1 MRNDPFRDMT
11 GMLVRTRRRHAW
23 HKVVSVLACIVVFC
37 TTYALIL
44 PAITLEKKPVCGKTE
59 HTHTES
65 CYTQVTVVSRKA
77 LICTAALHQHTEG
90 CYDETGNPICGFADF
105 VVHRHSTDCYDES
118 GTLCCPL
125 PEIGLHTHDANC
137 CLPTIVHTHTDA
149 CYALEQGDLICT
161 KSIESPHTHTEACYA
176 ETGDLIC
183 GISQSDAHQHTDDC
197 YTWNQVLIC
206 DLPTDPAAETQTC
219 GKEEICLHTHCPDC
233 FDEAGNRICGQVQ
246 VLEHV
251 HSEDCFQTVEEP
263 VDTEALTCKQEESK
277 GHQHG
282 ALCYGRWE
290 LTCGLEEHTH
300 GLMCSADPNA
310 DVETKEIWEQT
321 IPETTSGI
329 WRDDVLAIA
338 ASQLGYRES
347 EHNFIL
353 DDAGQPIG
361 RTRYGEWFGAPY
373 GKWDAMFVS
382 FCLSYANV
390 KDFPLDGSCTHWMQT
405 LQNPESSY
413 FHAKGSYG
421 PRAGDLIFFDL
432 DEEQGADHVGLI
444 AEMLA
449 ATQTEPVRIRVIE
462 GGLEHSVR
470 SVTYALEDSRILGYG
485 ELPEQDMAVYQWC
498 QDGIEVTVSFPQS
511 NMALPENTQLVV
523 ERLPSDD
530 AKNIYVEAFP
540 YASEE
545 SRPAVH
551 FVDLMKVSLTA
562 DGQEIV
568 PPGKANVTIRLLGEQ
583 YPIMTY
589 TEILHCTDDDTEL
602 IPSDLDDG
610 GNLAGSSDSN
620 LSAVYAVVGASDVV
634 VGEAPAR
641 APNAPSGTTV
651 TPHKTI
657 DAFRDGVDNPD
668 TDLDNRNVDKTDLY
682 RLYLDAQLGLV
693 QSPVDL
699 LIVVDQSGSMR
710 ERDML
715 DKDNR
720 TPIDR
725 GEAVRLVLNGTYS
738 SRDYAS
744 QKQNG
749 LIYQFLAMHP
759 ENQVAVVGF
768 QGSTYGAWDY
778 TEDAAP
784 IVEWTTTAKY
794 VNVDGRF
801 ANGTDYCA
809 GLLEA
814 GKMLDKNANNGHKK
828 VLLFLSDGVPTYYL
842 AKDTYGRYR
851 RYGTGN
857 SMDETTKNASKQFY
871 LDLLAKYPQLTTF
884 TIGIS
889 RDITGTD
896 ASGSHSS
903 EILEFMATQG
913 GGTYSG
919 VESTADLTAALM
931 NFVYDSGYTNFVIQD
946 TLSRYVSLYE
956 RQPDFKLTMRHQ
968 DGTQTVLYDN
978 GAVTPSGSNIL
989 SGITYDSNTGQVT
1002 ASFLPTYH
1010 LEAGGTYTLSF
1021 NVMTSQTAYDH
1032 YAKHGYPDTGDG
1044 ETDYA
1049 GNTTSSM
1056 QPGFRANTTATLEYA
1071 SGSDKTTLT
1080 YPHPVVQAG
1089 VCQLAVQKTD
1099 NENPNKKLPGAE
1111 FALYLKATGEEAGE
1125 TLTGLDG
1132 LYVKIQQGLTTDVA
1146 GQCIVDNLVPGDY
1159 YLVETK
1165 APDGYMKRAEPILIS
1180 LARGTDGSGQIAGSS
1195 ETVTIGEK
1203 RLPLVIVPNEA
1214 WGFELPNT
1222 GGPGNATYTSG
1233 GLLIIC
1239 SVLLLLYLKKKHGKE
1254 DFASS

>member
-1 MRNDPFRDMT
+1 MWNDTSRDMA
-11 GMLVRTRRRHAW
+11 GMLARSRRHHHAW
-23 HKVVSVLACIVVFC
+23 HRVVSILACIVVFC

-65 CYTQVTVVSRKA
+65 CYTPVTAVSQRE
-77 LICTAALHQHTEG
+77 LVC
-90 CYDETGNPICGFADF
+90 
-105 VVHRHSTDCYDES
+105 S
-118 GTLCCPL
+118 L
-125 PEIGLHTHDANC
+125 PEIEPHTHDETC
-137 CLPTIVHTHTDA
+137 RLPVHTHTDV
-149 CYALEQGDLICT
+149 CYTAERGDLLCELP
-161 KSIESPHTHTEACYA
+161 ESEEHR
-176 ETGDLIC
+176 
-183 GISQSDAHQHTDDC
+183 HTDDC
-197 YTWNQVLIC
+197 YAWNLTLIC
-206 DLPTDPAAETQTC
+206 DQPTEPAAGEWVC
-219 GKEEICLHTHCPDC
+219 GKEEIVLHTHSADC
-233 FDEAGNRICGQVQ
+233 FDEAGNLICGQVE
-246 VLEHV
+246 VLEHI
-251 HSEDCFQTVEEP
+251 HDESCFQTVEKP
-263 VDTEALTCKQEESK
+263 VDTQALTCTLEESES
-277 GHQHG
+277 HRHG
-282 ALCYGRWE
+282 ALCYGVWE

-300 GLMCSADPNA
+300 SLMCQADPNA

-321 IPETTSGI
+321 LPQTLSGV
-329 WRDDVLAIA
+329 WRDDVLAVA
-338 ASQLGYRES
+338 ESQLGYRES
-347 EHNFIL
+347 EQNFIL
-353 DDAGQPIG
+353 DDQGQPMG
-361 RTRYGEWFGAPY
+361 RTRYGEWFGSPY

-382 FCLSYANV
+382 FCLHYANV
-390 KDFPLDGSCTHWMQT
+390 KDFPPDGDCAHWMEA
-405 LQNPESSY
+405 LQKEGSPY
-413 FHAKGSYG
+413 FRAKEAYG

-432 DEEQGADHVGLI
+432 DGDQSADHVGLI

-449 ATQTEPVRIRVIE
+449 ATETEPVRIRVIE
-462 GGLEHSVR
+462 GGLERSVR
-470 SVTYALEDSRILGYG
+470 STTYPLEDAHILGYG
-485 ELPEQDMAVYQWC
+485 ELPEGDTATYQWS
-498 QDGIEVTVSFPQS
+498 QDGVEVTVSFPKG
-511 NMALPENTQLVV
+511 NMTLPENTQLVV

-530 AKNIYVEAFP
+530 VRSIYAEALL
-540 YASEE
+540 YGSEE
-545 SRPAVH
+545 NRPSVH
-551 FVDLMKVSLTA
+551 YVDMMKVSLMA

-568 PPGKANVTIRLLGEQ
+568 PLGKANVTIRLLGDE

-589 TEILHCTDDDTEL
+589 TEILHYTEEDTEL
-602 IPSDLDDG
+602 IPSNLDDG

-620 LSAVYAVVGASDVV
+620 LSAVYAVVGASDVT

-641 APNAPSGTTV
+641 APNAPTGTTV

-657 DAFRDGVDNPD
+657 DAFRDGIDNPD
-668 TDLDNRNVDKTDLY
+668 TGLDNGNVDKTDLY

-693 QSPVDL
+693 QSPVDM

-715 DKDNR
+715 DKDDR

-778 TEDAAP
+778 TEDAEP

-794 VNVDGRF
+794 VNVDGKF

-842 AKDTYGRYR
+842 VKSANGRYR

-857 SMDETTKNASKQFY
+857 SMDQTTKDASKQFY
-871 LDLLAKYPQLTTF
+871 LDLLAKHPDLTTF

-903 EILEFMATQG
+903 EILEFMATNG

-956 RQPDFKLTMRHQ
+956 SQPDFKLTLRHE

-1010 LEAGGTYTLSF
+1010 MEAGGTYTLSF
-1021 NVMTSQTAYDH
+1021 NVMTSQAAYDH
-1032 YAKHGYPDTGDG
+1032 YAKHGYPDTGDA

-1056 QPGFRANTTATLEYA
+1056 QPGFRANTAATLEYT
-1071 SGSDKTTLT
+1071 SGSDQTTLT

-1089 VCQLAVQKTD
+1089 TCKLALQKTD
-1099 NENPNKKLPGAE
+1099 NAPPHKTLPGAE
-1111 FALYLKATGEEAGE
+1111 FALYLKATGEETGE
-1125 TLTGLDG
+1125 TLPGLDG
-1132 LYVKIQQGLTTDVA
+1132 LYVKVRQGLTTDAA
-1146 GQCIVDNLVPGDY
+1146 GQCVVENLVPGDY

-1165 APDGYMKRAEPILIS
+1165 APQGYMKREQPIPVS
-1180 LARGTDGSGQIAGSS
+1180 LTRGTDGRGQIVGSS
-1195 ETVTIGEK
+1195 ETVTIGGET
-1203 RLPLVIVPNEA
+1203 LPLLTVPNEA
-1214 WGFELPNT
+1214 WGFEMPNT
-1222 GGPGNATYTSG
+1222 GGPGSTVYTLG
-1233 GLLIIC
+1233 GLLIMC
-1239 SVLLLLYLKKKHGKE
+1239 SALLLLYSKKKRGKE
-1254 DFASS
+1254 DFTSS